1 MLRKA
6 CAALSQKLS
15 SVVSLSKSR
24 VETLSLLIIG
34 MASARTVNLTH
45 IASERPSD
53 VKVASSYRRL
63 QRFFQHVRPGQ
74 DWTANVVIGLLG
86 IKGPW
91 VLCLDRTNWKVGSRD
106 VNILLLAV
114 VTRRHRVPLLWTV
127 LDKAGTSD
135 TAERTALMR
144 RYLAIF
150 GASSIKFLLADREFI
165 GAEWFNFLNDN
176 NIPFAIRIKE
186 RFRVTDENGRDL
198 PIALL
203 LRKTRRA
210 QQFSGRL
217 NGTGTH
223 PAIRLNF
230 AAKRLANGEWL
241 VVASNRDG
249 AAALKAYRKRWA
261 IECLFGDAKTRGF
274 NLEDTRLTNPEKIDL
289 LLGVLALAMAWASKT
304 AARLI
309 GTKKNP
315 RKSHGYY
322 AKSWFRIGF
331 DHLRHMLR
339 NNPENALACWNALK
353 PQKMRVV

>member
-1 MLRKA
+1 M
-6 CAALSQKLS
+6 
-15 SVVSLSKSR
+15 SKSR

-150 GASSIKFLLADREFI
+150 GASSIKLLLADREFI
-165 GAEWFNFLNDN
+165 GCAALASMVARHN
-176 NIPFAIRIKE
+176 NIP
-186 RFRVTDENGRDL
+186 
-198 PIALL
+198 
-203 LRKTRRA
+203 LRSPCGSR
-210 QQFSGRL
+210 
-217 NGTGTH
+217 TGL
-223 PAIRLNF
+223 PAISTRTQSKI
-230 AAKRLANGEWL
+230 APCTSCGERER
-241 VVASNRDG
+241 VVA
-249 AAALKAYRKRWA
+249 A
-261 IECLFGDAKTRGF
+261 
-274 NLEDTRLTNPEKIDL
+274 P
-289 LLGVLALAMAWASKT
+289 
-304 AARLI
+304 
-309 GTKKNP
+309 
-315 RKSHGYY
+315 
-322 AKSWFRIGF
+322 
-331 DHLRHMLR
+331 
-339 NNPENALACWNALK
+339 
-353 PQKMRVV
+353 

>member
-165 GAEWFNFLNDN
+165 GAEWFNFLND
-176 NIPFAIRIKE
+176 IPGVI
-186 RFRVTDENGRDL
+186 EN
-198 PIALL
+198 P
-203 LRKTRRA
+203 
-210 QQFSGRL
+210 
-217 NGTGTH
+217 
-223 PAIRLNF
+223 
-230 AAKRLANGEWL
+230 
-241 VVASNRDG
+241 
-249 AAALKAYRKRWA
+249 
-261 IECLFGDAKTRGF
+261 
-274 NLEDTRLTNPEKIDL
+274 NL
-289 LLGVLALAMAWASKT
+289 MA
-304 AARLI
+304 
-309 GTKKNP
+309 
-315 RKSHGYY
+315 
-322 AKSWFRIGF
+322 
-331 DHLRHMLR
+331 
-339 NNPENALACWNALK
+339 
-353 PQKMRVV
+353 

>member
-6 CAALSQKLS
+6 CAALSQKLRP
-15 SVVSLSKSR
+15 VVSLSKSR

-34 MASARTVNLTH
+34 MVSARTVNLTH

-106 VNILLLAV
+106 VNILLLAAV
-114 VTRRHRVPLLWTV
+114 SRRHRVPLLWTV

-186 RFRVTDENGRDL
+186 RFRVTGEDGRDL

-230 AAKRLANGEWL
+230 AAKRLANSEWL

-331 DHLRHMLR
+331 DHLRHF
-339 NNPENALACWNALK
+339 LK
-353 PQKMRVV
+353 RSTR

>member
-6 CAALSQKLS
+6 CAALSQKLRP
-15 SVVSLSKSR
+15 VVSLSKSR

-186 RFRVTDENGRDL
+186 RFRVTGEDGRDL

-217 NGTGTH
+217 NGTGT
-223 PAIRLNF
+223 P
-230 AAKRLANGEWL
+230 G
-241 VVASNRDG
+241 
-249 AAALKAYRKRWA
+249 
-261 IECLFGDAKTRGF
+261 LF
-274 NLEDTRLTNPEKIDL
+274 
-289 LLGVLALAMAWASKT
+289 
-304 AARLI
+304 
-309 GTKKNP
+309 
-315 RKSHGYY
+315 
-322 AKSWFRIGF
+322 
-331 DHLRHMLR
+331 
-339 NNPENALACWNALK
+339 NALYMKVYRA
-353 PQKMRVV
+353 R